1 MRNLA
6 HWLYVFILMKNIKL
20 FILLQLVSYQF
31 ANSQSTCTFN
41 KSVHSFNSSDV
52 SNSACLQNLDSGF
65 VVNFGSIEFN
75 VYHGELNFIKLD
87 KYGEEVFR
95 KTINDSLYA
104 FWALGLKTFSTGGYI
119 SSCVRFARSLPDYSK
134 SLLVRYNEFGDSLW
148 TREDSIIKY
157 SYYTDILEIPNF
169 KIAAIGAGSDTII
182 NGFSSRQ
189 NGFIAIYDSVGNKIH
204 SQVYTLPNG
213 DDLFDAFV
221 PTPDNGFLIA
231 GRSFIG
237 VNPNTT
243 CRAWL
248 VKTDSTGAFQF
259 QKIWSAIGDGIA
271 IVSICPLSDGN
282 YLVAGGTAINA
293 NTYDNVAFLRKIDV
307 SGNIIWTKTYEGLT
321 PGPKSFF
328 NCKELSDKTILACGN
343 SYNVNPNDDSGYIL
357 KADSLGNV
365 IWEREL
371 NPDINEDY
379 FLRLNTTY
387 DGGIILNGTSIN
399 FANDSTQDV
408 WIVKLDSLGCDSM
421 GCAFYTGI
429 HESNSPGIQLLEIYP
444 NPSSTI
450 LNISFQSNSDFVD
463 AYFQLVDITGKVIL
477 KRSLDS
483 KNVELSVSNIE
494 NGIYFVIL
502 NDNTS
507 ALAKKILI
515 QH

>member
-1 MRNLA
+1 MKNLA
-6 HWLYVFILMKNIKL
+6 IILCMLAMLKI
-20 FILLQLVSYQF
+20 SS
-31 ANSQSTCTFN
+31 AQSITTFN
-41 KSVHSFNSSDV
+41 NHYFSYNSVDISSV
-52 SNSACLQNLDSGF
+52 SCLNTIDSGLVF
-65 VVNFGSIEFN
+65 NFGSMEFN
-75 VYHGELNFIKLD
+75 VAHSSLNFIKLD
-87 KYGEEVFR
+87 TFGNEIYR
-95 KTINDSLYA
+95 KVVSDSLYA
-104 FWALGLKTFSTGGYI
+104 LWTSDIIKGSTLGYFSACYK
-119 SSCVRFARSLPDYSK
+119 VNRFAPYDVY
-134 SLLVRYNEFGDSLW
+134 SLLIKYSDFGDTLW
-148 TREDSIIKY
+148 TKLDSVIKY
-157 SYYTDILEIPNF
+157 SYYTDMLEMTNYNL
-169 KIAAIGAGSDTII
+169 AAIGSGYDSLV
-182 NGFSSRQ
+182 NGFPS
-189 NGFIAIYDSVGNKIH
+189 NNNAFISIYDSIGNQMNSH
-204 SQVYTLPNG
+204 SYSLPG
-213 DDLFDAFV
+213 GSDSFESFTQ
-221 PTPDNGFLIA
+221 TPDNGFLIA

-237 VNPNTT
+237 INPNTS

-259 QKIWSAIGDGIA
+259 QKIWSAIGNGIA

-282 YLVAGGTAINA
+282 YLVAGGTAINT

-429 HESNSPGIQLLEIYP
+429 HESNSPGIQFFEIYP

-477 KRSLDS
+477 NRSLDS
-483 KNVELSVSNIE
+483 KNMELNVSNIE

-507 ALAKKILI
+507 TLARKILI